1 MHDTRL
7 EERLQKIL
15 RAEGDSLP
23 LTLTQGQLEQRLR
36 LRRSE
41 RANRRLI
48 LATAAALVVAL
59 GAGGGFL
66 ALQPR
71 SNAAGCRQLVAIGRA
86 CLPGSFPVVLPG
98 PSRCD
103 RAIPGMADP
112 WSAEWT

>member
-7 EERLQKIL
+7 EERLRQIL

-66 ALQPR
+66 LSNRGPTPPVAASSSPSAAPASPYLPR
-71 SNAAGCRQLVAIGRA
+71 RTTWPQSMRSRHTSDGRPLVG
-86 CLPGSFPVVLPG
+86 
-98 PSRCD
+98 
-103 RAIPGMADP
+103 
-112 WSAEWT
+112 